1 MTVPKTLV
9 DKKLLSTGEVAR
21 LMNVHR
27 GTVWNWIKK
36 GMLKRERVTDRYSGV
51 SKKSL
56 SDFKRTYSQTFDE
69 VAPVSPKDARTSE
82 KTPRRKSK

>member
-9 DKKLLSTGEVAR
+9 DQKLLSTGEVAK

-36 GMLKRERVTDRYSGV
+36 GMLKREQVTSRYSGV

-56 SDFKRTYSQTFDE
+56 SDFKRTYRQILDE
-69 VAPVSPKDARTSE
+69 TPVSPKGARTSE
-82 KTPRRKSK
+82 KTPRRKPK

>member
-9 DKKLLSTGEVAR
+9 DQKLLSTGEVAK

-56 SDFKRTYSQTFDE
+56 SDFKRTYRQILDE
-69 VAPVSPKDARTSE
+69 TPPVSPKGARTSE
-82 KTPRRKSK
+82 KTPRRKPK